1 MKSIEKEESKV
12 EKEERSIE
20 HRKNI
25 DKLQRHESSYK
36 VHLIRDLLKK

>member
-12 EKEERSIE
+12 EKEEKSIE

-25 DKLQRHESSYK
+25 EKL
-36 VHLIRDLLKK
+36 

>member
-1 MKSIEKEESKV
+1 MKQIEKEESKV

-25 DKLQRHESSYK
+25 EKLQNTHT
-36 VHLIRDLLKK
+36 V

>member
-1 MKSIEKEESKV
+1 MKQIEKEESKV

-20 HRKNI
+20 HRKNVE
-25 DKLQRHESSYK
+25 KLQRHMSSYK